1 MNKNLF
7 LLTILMGLLLSSILK
22 AENILYCESELA
34 TGFFKE
40 DRAWIESGFNKKRFT
55 VKFND
60 DYTKLEGISYAPMDC
75 SIQYKTK
82 PSTLFCVH
90 LEYEY
95 KTFVFDRITKRFLF
109 SSISSGSYVRDETN
123 NNDTEN
129 LYAGSCQTF

>member
-1 MNKNLF
+1 
-7 LLTILMGLLLSSILK
+7 MGLLLSSILK
-22 AENILYCESELA
+22 AENVLYCESELA
-34 TGFFKE
+34 IGFIKE
-40 DRAWIESGFNKKRFT
+40 DRTWIESGFEKKRFT

-75 SIQYKTK
+75 SIQYETQQ

-90 LEYEY
+90 LAHEY

-109 SSISSGSYVRDETN
+109 SSISSGSYVRDESN
-123 NNDTEN
+123 NYDTEN